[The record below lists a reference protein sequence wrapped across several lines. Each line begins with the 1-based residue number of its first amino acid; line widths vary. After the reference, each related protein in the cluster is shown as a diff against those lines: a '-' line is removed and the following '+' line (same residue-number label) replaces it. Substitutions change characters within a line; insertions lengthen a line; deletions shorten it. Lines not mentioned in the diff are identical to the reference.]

1 MAVDKP
7 MSCRAKET
15 GLVSVAECLWFEAEA
30 APMERHNV
38 QKHVLGLH
46 DKAVDG
52 HYLLSHLD
60 SRLVQVLLGYKVV
73 MSLRIW

>member
-1 MAVDKP
+1 MSRNLADAETMPPQKGSTRCCHGRPMVAVDKP

-52 HYLLSHLD
+52 H
-60 SRLVQVLLGYKVV
+60 
-73 MSLRIW
+73 